1 MKQFIKK
8 CILAKSIALLTIIT
22 SLFSFHVPLG
32 GDVYE
37 IYLDHKMVLQQFVT
51 KKEPVKTLELD
62 KSIAD
67 QQLDV
72 YYSHCGK
79 TGTKRTIT
87 IKDGQNTL
95 KQWSYPDGGNVNTRM
110 ACKVKELL
118 SLQKSNDP
126 TNVDLVYS
134 SQEIPEGKI
143 LATLVLEKNSAA
155 SAKR

>member
-1 MKQFIKK
+1 MKQFISKS
-8 CILAKSIALLTIIT
+8 ILAKSIALLTIIT
-22 SLFSFHVPLG
+22 GLFSFHAPLG
-32 GDVYE
+32 SDVYE
-37 IYLDHKMVLQQFVT
+37 IYLDHKMVLQQFAT

-87 IKDGQNTL
+87 IKDGQNIL

-126 TNVDLVYS
+126 AQVDLVYS

-143 LATLVLEKNSAA
+143 LATLILEKNNAA